1 MATFNDLVGVGK
13 RNDILVKWRYC
24 SYEKAMFAPRNT
36 KRAAVALVAA
46 SGLVPRSALELL

>member
-36 KRAAVALVAA
+36 KRAAVALVAY
-46 SGLVPRSALELL
+46 GEWLSAA